1 MSDLTELDKLEK
13 YLREKH
19 IPYERIDRDEIL
31 NQYGHAS
38 QLERHQICVPV
49 ENEELKEWDMI
60 CNWGSF
66 GYEEGLLELYGSL
79 CDGDVIGWLTAAE
92 VIGMIEASEGEENAK
107 TD

>member
-1 MSDLTELDKLEK
+1 MTDLNELNRLEQ
-13 YLREKH
+13 YLRSKG
-19 IPYERIDRDEIL
+19 IPYERIDQQEVL
-31 NQYGHAS
+31 NQYGMPI

-49 ENEELKEWDMI
+49 KDDELRDWDVI
-60 CNWGSF
+60 CNWGSY

-92 VIGMIEASEGEENAK
+92 VIGMIEASEGKENAK